1 MELYA
6 ACHRNGALFVAQTN
20 DKLERSFKSPRPGPH
35 VFAAALLL
43 LATGQAPT
51 TRSRSTI
58 LEINQ
63 RGQTVRPSKPR
74 PAWGFSKSHGTALAG
89 SIQPKPG
96 ARENGARI
104 LALRDHTSGR
114 HRHLGRTRFRMFDAV
129 LASLRAV
136 GHFCA
141 TPVNVVIPRADGLN
155 SCTDASPGNSAIR
168 AFTSLPVVQMCRTS
182 LRNFNCHE
190 GLRNHPKPR
199 SVIPGHR
206 FEGSPSPRG
215 GSGPDLGTGRD
226 LFSS

>member
-58 LEINQ
+58 LAINQ
-63 RGQTVRPSKPR
+63 RGQTVRPSKRR
-74 PAWGFSKSHGTALAG
+74 PASGLSKGHGTALAG

-104 LALRDHTSGR
+104 LAVRDHDKPSGR
-114 HRHLGRTRFRMFDAV
+114 HRHLGRTRFRMFDTV

-136 GHFCA
+136 GHFCR
-141 TPVNVVIPRADGLN
+141 VNYAR
-155 SCTDASPGNSAIR
+155 
-168 AFTSLPVVQMCRTS
+168 PVVMTEDGMANYS
-182 LRNFNCHE
+182 IAAM
-190 GLRNHPKPR
+190 
-199 SVIPGHR
+199 S
-206 FEGSPSPRG
+206 
-215 GSGPDLGTGRD
+215 
-226 LFSS
+226 